1 MLKKIIGIGV
11 SAMLA
16 LSLAACGS
24 ENDENAS
31 AAEQVNKTII
41 GIDPGSGIMSLTDKA
56 MKDYILEG
64 FTAEW
69 FSAAVQDY
77 IQYDDDLREKWE
89 HIKEKS
95 PAVTTFRGHF
105 LDEEDFL
112 EGIGWIDDQSPFT
125 VGLRLNEPDFDG
137 DEWKIEMFLR
147 DKKSGAVEFFDGLT
161 P

>member
-24 ENDENAS
+24 ENDKNAS

-56 MKDYILEG
+56 MKDYDLNDWTLIS
-64 FTAEW
+64 AS
-69 FSAAVQDY
+69 SAAMTAT
-77 IQYDDDLREKWE
+77 L
-89 HIKEKS
+89 
-95 PAVTTFRGHF
+95 
-105 LDEEDFL
+105 
-112 EGIGWIDDQSPFT
+112 
-125 VGLRLNEPDFDG
+125 
-137 DEWKIEMFLR
+137 
-147 DKKSGAVEFFDGLT
+147 KKVIR